1 MAARR
6 PGHDDEGM
14 NSADHIDEYASAD
27 GDGPLVICYD
37 GSEDAKHAIEHAGS
51 LLGGRD
57 ALVVTVWQGSPPLG
71 SFAFAGATD
80 SMFDFVEVNR
90 AAAELGA
97 RVAADGVRIA
107 EQAGL
112 HAEPVAVEATGP
124 VWKTIVDIADRN
136 DAATIVMG
144 SRGLTG
150 LQSMLLGSVSS
161 AVVHHADRPTLVI
174 RQPV

>member
-1 MAARR
+1 M
-6 PGHDDEGM
+6 
-14 NSADHIDEYASAD
+14 
-27 GDGPLVICYD
+27 
-37 GSEDAKHAIEHAGS
+37 
-51 LLGGRD
+51 
-57 ALVVTVWQGSPPLG
+57 TVWQPTPALG

-90 AAAELGA
+90 AAAELGG
-97 RVAADGVRIA
+97 RVAGDGVRIA
-107 EQAGL
+107 QQAGL

-124 VWKTIVDIADRN
+124 VWKTIVEIADRN

-150 LQSMLLGSVSS
+150 LRSMLLGSVSS

-174 RQPV
+174 RQPD